1 MRNLIISI
9 IALFLLCSCRSGG
22 NGDAP
27 PIMSGGPEGIIKEE
41 LERTKKVTTTPTSTT
56 PTSTT
61 PGVSSSYPKITSSS
75 GILWKPVA
83 DSGGG
88 LVILLNRSYGNPGV
102 AVLSMSGSVIENGR
116 FVYYSNPDRATYRFS
131 RSGASFPSPCLLKVG
146 SKIWQVDDPRRRYE

>member
-1 MRNLIISI
+1 MTKLLVHLAALI
-9 IALFLLCSCRSGG
+9 LLCSCNSGG

-41 LERTKKVTTTPTSTT
+41 LERTKKVTTTPTVST
-56 PTSTT
+56 PT
-61 PGVSSSYPKITSSS
+61 VSSSYPSISSSS

-102 AVLSMSGSVIENGR
+102 AVLSMSGSVIETGR

-131 RSGASFPSPCLLKVG
+131 RSGASFPSPCLLRVG
-146 SKIWQVDDPRRRYE
+146 TKIWKVEDPRRRYE